1 MSAYVLERLGQAV
14 LIAVIISLTTFLLIF
29 LAKDPARA
37 LAAPDASAADI
48 ELLRQRFGL
57 DKPLLLQ
64 YGTWAVN
71 AVRGDL
77 GTSLYSRQPV
87 GRLLAPRIR
96 ASAELA
102 GAALL
107 ITLLVG
113 VPLGVAAAI
122 RRGGFID
129 LLATGIAVSGQAM
142 PIFWFGLMLII
153 LFSVQLGW
161 LPVSGRG
168 TWQHLVL
175 PAVTLGFSVLPLT
188 MRLTRSAMLEVLS
201 QDFVRTARAKGL
213 GFVSVVGKHAGRN
226 AATPVVLALGL
237 QFGALLGGAVVT
249 ETVFAWPG
257 IGELAVIAVTTADL
271 PVVQAIVL
279 FAAGVV
285 ILANLAA
292 DVVVAFADPRIRY

>member
-1 MSAYVLERLGQAV
+1 MSAYVLERLGQSV
-14 LIAVIISLTTFLLIF
+14 LIAIIISLTTFLLIF
-29 LAKDPARA
+29 VAKDPARA
-37 LAAPDASAADI
+37 LASPDASAAEV
-48 ELLRQRFGL
+48 ELLRQRLGL
-57 DKPLLLQ
+57 DRPLLLQ
-64 YGTWAVN
+64 YGVWALN
-71 AVRGDL
+71 AVRGDFGL
-77 GTSLYSRQPV
+77 SLYSRQPV
-87 GRLLAPRIR
+87 ERLLAPRIR

-107 ITLLVG
+107 ITILIA
-113 VPLGVAAAI
+113 VPLGVAAAL

-129 LLATGIAVSGQAM
+129 MLATAIAVSGQAM

-153 LFSVQLGW
+153 LFSVRLGW

-168 TWQHLVL
+168 TLQNLVL
-175 PAVTLGFSVLPLT
+175 PAVTLGFSVVPLT

-201 QDFVRTARAKGL
+201 QDYVRTARAKGL
-213 GFVSVVGKHAGRN
+213 GFASVVGKHATRN
-226 AATPVVLALGL
+226 AATPVILALGL

-257 IGELAVIAVTTADL
+257 IGELAVIAVSTADL

-285 ILANLAA
+285 ILANLLA
-292 DVVVAFADPRIRY
+292 DVVVALADPRIRY

>member
-1 MSAYVLERLGQAV
+1 MSAYVVERLGQSV

-29 LAKDPARA
+29 VAKDPARA
-37 LAAPDASAADI
+37 LASPDASAA
-48 ELLRQRFGL
+48 EVEALRQRLGL
-57 DKPLLLQ
+57 DRPLLVQ
-64 YGTWAVN
+64 YGIWAVN
-71 AVRGDL
+71 AVRGDF

-87 GRLLAPRIR
+87 ERLLAPRIR

-113 VPLGVAAAI
+113 VPLGVAAALK
-122 RRGGFID
+122 RGGFVDMI
-129 LLATGIAVSGQAM
+129 ATAIAVSGQAM

-153 LFSVQLGW
+153 LFSVRLGW

-168 TWQHLVL
+168 TLQHLVL

-188 MRLTRSAMLEVLS
+188 MRLTRSAMLDVLS
-201 QDFVRTARAKGL
+201 QDFVRTAEAKGL
-213 GFVSVVGKHAGRN
+213 HPFSVVGKHASRN
-226 AATPVVLALGL
+226 AATPVILALGL

-285 ILANLAA
+285 ILSNLLA